1 MGFLP
6 VFFDVSA
13 RPVLL
18 FGAGPQ
24 ALAKLHLLRAAGA
37 SVRWF
42 SVGGEAADDAAHSEH
57 YAGRIERRTGEPGD
71 DDMVAALAV
80 VSAAGRGT
88 DDRIAA
94 RARALGVPVNVV
106 DRLDLSTFI
115 FPAIVNRGDV
125 TVAIG
130 TGGASPVLA
139 RRIRE
144 RIEAILPARI
154 GEFAA
159 LMRRHR
165 DGVVAARKRISGF
178 SSRKFW
184 EHVVDGPIGAAFLA
198 GRAEYAAAQLSR
210 AIEQAESFERDST
223 GGVHLV
229 GAGPG
234 DADLLTLRAL
244 NVLQNADVVFY
255 DELVGP
261 DILDRARRDAELVFV
276 GTREGVTSVDQGDIN
291 RLLAEA
297 ARAGHRV
304 VRLGRSDD
312 ELEYLQ
318 AQGIAVHVV
327 PGIWNS
333 TQHRY
338 IEVAL

>member
-18 FGAGPQ
+18 VGSGPQ
-24 ALAKLHLLRAAGA
+24 AQAKLHLLRAAGA
-37 SVRWF
+37 QVRWF
-42 SVGGEAADDAAHSEH
+42 SIGCEAADDAAHSEH
-57 YAGRIERRTGEPGD
+57 YAGRIEKRTGEPGD
-71 DDMVAALAV
+71 ADMVAALAV

-94 RARALGVPVNVV
+94 RAKALGVPVNVV

-165 DGVVAARKRISGF
+165 EGVVAARKHIAGF

-210 AIEQAESFERDST
+210 AIEQAESFGRDSE
-223 GGVHLV
+223 GVVHLV

-255 DELVGP
+255 DELAGP

-276 GTREGVTSVDQGDIN
+276 GTRKGAQSAGQSDIN

-297 ARAGHRV
+297 ARAGHQV
-304 VRLGRSDD
+304 VRLGRSDN

-327 PGIWNS
+327 PGIPHS
-333 TQHRY
+333 TQHRH

>member
-6 VFFDVSA
+6 IFFDVSA

-18 FGAGPQ
+18 IGSGAQ
-24 ALAKLHLLRAAGA
+24 AQAKLHLLRAAGA
-37 SVRWF
+37 HVRWF
-42 SVGGEAADDAAHSEH
+42 AIDDDHAAFGEH
-57 YAGRIERRTGEPGD
+57 YAGRIEKRTGEPGD
-71 DDMVAALAV
+71 ADISAALAV
-80 VSAAGRGT
+80 VSAAGRGA

-94 RARALGVPVNVV
+94 RARVLGVPVNVV

-115 FPAIVNRGDV
+115 FPAIVNRGEV

-139 RRIRE
+139 RRVRE

-165 DGVVAARKRISGF
+165 DGVVAARKRIAGF

-184 EHVVDGPIGAAFLA
+184 EHVIDGPIGAAFLA

-210 AIEQAESFERDST
+210 AIEQAESFERDSK
-223 GGVHLV
+223 GVVHLV

-244 NVLQNADVVFY
+244 NAMQNADVVFY
-255 DELVGP
+255 DELVGA
-261 DILDRARRDAELVFV
+261 DILDRVRRDAALVST
-276 GTREGVTSVDQGDIN
+276 GKRENEID
-291 RLLAEA
+291 RLLADA
-297 ARAGHRV
+297 AKAGDRV
-304 VRLGRSDD
+304 VLLRGGDPAFDR
-312 ELEYLQ
+312 ELEYLRTQ
-318 AQGIAVHVV
+318 DVAVTVV
-327 PGIWNS
+327 PGISHS
-333 TQHRY
+333 TQHRH